1 MKKVILI
8 VLAIALILS
17 TVICCAACSKE
28 AAEKA
33 FGEFSYNGKY
43 LKDYAK
49 EAIDAK
55 IAIEITQNFNLSAP
69 AAAEANL
76 SSAPL
81 MGMSVN
87 ETPLESNSQEQLD
100 QAQLILKKYA
110 GCTVKTYYYVEDE
123 EEKQVKTDFITGSDF
138 KYTLEENKFVAF
150 NQLVAK
156 NLIVFEAL
164 INQMEERNA
173 AFHDDPENAKVPF
186 KDIYTYH
193 KDASGNLVIQTHNFA
208 EIPASI
214 AGGIGCSYRQDSE
227 IVYDSEG
234 KVVIWQTSLGI
245 YSAAPA
251 GTMKQGYI
259 LSMSFDWTEKQ

>member
-1 MKKVILI
+1 MKKKILI
-8 VLAIALILS
+8 VLAIVLILA
-17 TVICCAACSKE
+17 TVVCCVACSKE
-28 AAEKA
+28 SADKM

-55 IAIEITQNFNLSAP
+55 IAIQITQNFNLSAP
-69 AAAEANL
+69 AADEASL
-76 SSAPL
+76 SSNPL
-81 MGMSVN
+81 VGMAVN
-87 ETPLESNSQEQLD
+87 DTPLATNSEEQLA

-110 GCTVKTYYYVEDE
+110 GCTIKTYYYVESE
-123 EEKQVKTDFITGSDF
+123 EEKQVKQDFITATDF
-138 KYTLEENKFVAF
+138 KAMLENNQFTPF
-150 NQLVAK
+150 SQLVAK

-164 INQMEERNA
+164 IKQMEEQNE
-173 AFHDDPENAKVPF
+173 AFHNDPESAKVPF
-186 KDIYTYH
+186 KDLYTYH
-193 KDASGNLVIQTHNFA
+193 KDASDNLVIQTHNFA

-234 KVVIWQTSLGI
+234 KVKIWQTSLGI
-245 YSAAPA
+245 YSAAPQ